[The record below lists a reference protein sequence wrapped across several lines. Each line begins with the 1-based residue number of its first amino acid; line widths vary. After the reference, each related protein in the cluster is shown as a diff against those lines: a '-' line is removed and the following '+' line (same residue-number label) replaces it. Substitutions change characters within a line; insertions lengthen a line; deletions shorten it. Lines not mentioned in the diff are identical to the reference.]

1 MLYRFSICRKGPPP
15 CGSGRLQAWLEG
27 CSWATSRQCSLVFHC
42 CGGLSAASWNSSSGN
57 LLPNEAAGLVGWDLQ
72 KYQLHSI
79 NTPTNPSPPS
89 LQPRQTHHR
98 SHASQVLS
106 YSFKPAA
113 PIHPGAQSAQN
124 QNSSSAKPL
133 SPNLQGF
140 KFGGLGFVGIVRTH
154 KVTSYPNPSPP
165 HVQPPPAADFSELC
179 PIPHAL
185 AYRNI
190 RRAISAA
197 IMLD

>member
-1 MLYRFSICRKGPPP
+1 MWFGAAA
-15 CGSGRLQAWLEG
+15 GVA
-27 CSWATSRQCSLVFHC
+27 
-42 CGGLSAASWNSSSGN
+42 GGLQLGDFRAVQFGFSLLLVLPTASWNSSSGN
-57 LLPNEAAGLVGWDLQ
+57 LILYGAAGLVGWDLQ
-72 KYQLHSI
+72 KNQLHSM

-106 YSFKPAA
+106 YSFKSAA
-113 PIHPGAQSAQN
+113 PIRPGTQNAQN
-124 QNSSSAKPL
+124 QNSNSAKPL

-179 PIPHAL
+179 PSLTPCSRLPERPAGHLGGNNA
-185 AYRNI
+185 
-190 RRAISAA
+190 
-197 IMLD
+197 

>member
-1 MLYRFSICRKGPPP
+1 MAAGLHLDNSRAT
-15 CGSGRLQAWLEG
+15 RLAFALL
-27 CSWATSRQCSLVFHC
+27 LV
-42 CGGLSAASWNSSSGN
+42 LSATGRNSSSEN
-57 LLPNEAAGLVGWDLQ
+57 LILYGAAGLVGWDLQ
-72 KYQLHSI
+72 KSQIHSM

-113 PIHPGAQSAQN
+113 PIRPGTQSAQN

-133 SPNLQGF
+133 PPNLQGF

-165 HVQPPPAADFSELC
+165 HVQSTPTAGFSKLC
-179 PIPHAL
+179 PPSPPRPAP
-185 AYRNI
+185 YRNV
-190 RRAISAA
+190 RRATSAA

>member
-1 MLYRFSICRKGPPP
+1 MWFGAVSGGVAGWLQLGDFRAAQLGFS
-15 CGSGRLQAWLEG
+15 LL
-27 CSWATSRQCSLVFHC
+27 LV
-42 CGGLSAASWNSSSGN
+42 LPAADQNSSSGN
-57 LLPNEAAGLVGWDLQ
+57 LIPNEASDLVSWDLQ
-72 KYQLHSI
+72 KNQLHGM

-113 PIHPGAQSAQN
+113 LIRPGTQNAQN

-133 SPNLQGF
+133 PPNLQGF
-140 KFGGLGFVGIVRTH
+140 KFGGLRFVGIVRTH

-190 RRAISAA
+190 RRATSAA

>member
-1 MLYRFSICRKGPPP
+1 MPQGSSPMWFGAVSGAAAGLHLGNFRATQLGFS
-15 CGSGRLQAWLEG
+15 LL
-27 CSWATSRQCSLVFHC
+27 LV
-42 CGGLSAASWNSSSGN
+42 LPTADRNSSSGN
-57 LLPNEAAGLVGWDLQ
+57 LILYGAAGLVGWDLQ
-72 KYQLHSI
+72 KNQLHGM

-113 PIHPGAQSAQN
+113 PIRPGTQSAQN

-133 SPNLQGF
+133 PPNLQGF
-140 KFGGLGFVGIVRTH
+140 KFGGLRFVGIVRTH
-154 KVTSYPNPSPP
+154 KVVGPYKPQPTTCTARTNSGFQRALPYLSPP
-165 HVQPPPAADFSELC
+165 
-179 PIPHAL
+179 AL

-190 RRAISAA
+190 RRATSAA

>member
-1 MLYRFSICRKGPPP
+1 MLYRFSICRKGSPP
-15 CGSGRLQAWLEG
+15 CRFKLVSGADTG
-27 CSWATSRQCSLVFHC
+27 CKDSWKAAGLYLDNSRAAQLGFSLLLV
-42 CGGLSAASWNSSSGN
+42 LPAASWNSSSEN
-57 LLPNEAAGLVGWDLQ
+57 LILCGAAGLVGWDLQ
-72 KYQLHSI
+72 KNQLHSM

-113 PIHPGAQSAQN
+113 PIRPGTQSAQN

-133 SPNLQGF
+133 PPNLQGF

-154 KVTSYPNPSPP
+154 KVVGPYKPQPTTCAAHTGAPYPAFSSSTGTSGGPP
-165 HVQPPPAADFSELC
+165 RQQ
-179 PIPHAL
+179 
-185 AYRNI
+185 
-190 RRAISAA
+190 
-197 IMLD
+197 

>member
-15 CGSGRLQAWLEG
+15 CGSGRLQAWLQD
-27 CSWATSRQCSLVFHC
+27 CTWTTSGQCSLVYRC

-57 LLPNEAAGLVGWDLQ
+57 LIPNGTSDLVGWDSQ
-72 KYQLHSI
+72 ENQLHGM

-89 LQPRQTHHR
+89 LQPRQNTHH

-113 PIHPGAQSAQN
+113 PIRPGTQSAQT

-133 SPNLQGF
+133 PPNLQGF
-140 KFGGLGFVGIVRTH
+140 KFGGLGFVGVIRTH

-165 HVQPPPAADFSELC
+165 HVQPTPTADFSKLC
-179 PIPHAL
+179 PLPSPA
-185 AYRNI
+185 
-190 RRAISAA
+190 
-197 IMLD
+197 